1 MMEFSILYFLNLAW
15 RRIWALLAAFIVAA
29 GFAFCYCQFIATPKY
44 TAKASILVTN
54 GGSISGDA
62 ATGNSQSVSNSDI
75 AASVNMI
82 TTVVDILNTTEI
94 YKQLSDS
101 MDGAYSYRQLM
112 SMAKVASRSDKTMFI
127 DVAFSASSGEEAVKL
142 ANSFV
147 RLAPKYISDPI
158 PNSLTKY
165 YTTENASKTYPLTAR
180 TTVVA
185 GFVGVIVMYAAVWCL
200 DLLDRAIKGEEDFTT
215 RFNIPLLG
223 TVPDFESVT
232 TSGDYHA
239 ARGGNDR

>member
-1 MMEFSILYFLNLAW
+1 MKEFSILYFLNLAW

-29 GFAFCYCQFIATPKY
+29 GLAFCFCKFIATPKY

-54 GGSISGDA
+54 GGSISSEVGTGD
-62 ATGNSQSVSNSDI
+62 TQSVSNSDI
-75 AASVNMI
+75 TASVNMI
-82 TTVVDILNTTEI
+82 TTVVDILNTADI

-101 MDGAYSYRQLM
+101 VDGLYDYKQLM
-112 SMAKVASRSDKTMFI
+112 GMAKIASRSDKTMFI
-127 DVAFSASSGEEAVKL
+127 DVSFSASTGEEAVKL

-165 YTTENASKTYPLTAR
+165 YTTENASKTYPLTAS

-185 GFVGVIVMYAAVWCL
+185 GFVGAIAMYAAVWCL

-232 TSGDYHA
+232 TSGDYRA

>member
-1 MMEFSILYFLNLAW
+1 MREFSILYFLNLAW

-29 GFAFCYCQFIATPKY
+29 GLAFCFCKFIATPKY

-54 GGSISGDA
+54 GGSISSEVGAGD
-62 ATGNSQSVSNSDI
+62 TQSVSNSDI

-82 TTVVDILNTTEI
+82 TTVVDILNTADI

-101 MDGAYSYRQLM
+101 IDGLYDYKQLM
-112 SMAKVASRSDKTMFI
+112 GMAKIASRSDKTMFI
-127 DVAFSASSGEEAVKL
+127 DVSFSASTEKEALKLANNFVKL
-142 ANSFV
+142 A
-147 RLAPKYISDPI
+147 PDYIADPI
-158 PNSLTKY
+158 PYSLTKY
-165 YTTENASKTYPLTAR
+165 YATENALKTYPQTAR
-180 TTVVA
+180 TTIVA

-239 ARGGNDR
+239 ARGGNGK